1 MLNVQYTLAVINQLR
16 PDLELN
22 CSFTELDKIQQLQ
35 IKYICLECNLCL
47 MTIRRTANCFT

>member
-22 CSFTELDKIQQLQ
+22 CSFTELDKIQQL
-35 IKYICLECNLCL
+35 
-47 MTIRRTANCFT
+47 